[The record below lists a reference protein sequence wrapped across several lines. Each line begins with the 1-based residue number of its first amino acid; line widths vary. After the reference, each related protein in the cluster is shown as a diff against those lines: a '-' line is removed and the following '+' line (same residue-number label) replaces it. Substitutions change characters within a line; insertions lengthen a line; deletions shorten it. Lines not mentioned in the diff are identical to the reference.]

1 MGWFSPRRNPQDP
14 HQLRIA
20 VHELGHAAV
29 WADAGLT
36 ITEIVHS
43 GDDGHC
49 SVEWDPNNLAGYAI
63 GCWGGFEAEDRWLR
77 HHRRGHASRGNAGY
91 DIRNFRHVSNGLD
104 TRLSEGKARSLARAA
119 VGRHWDR
126 ITTLAPRL
134 ITTGRLTTIRL

>member
-1 MGWFSPRRNPQDP
+1 MGLFSPRRNPEDP

-36 ITEIVHS
+36 ITEIVHK

-49 SVEWDPNNLAGYAI
+49 SVVWDPDNLVGYAV

-77 HHRRGHASRGNAGY
+77 HHHSGHASRGNAGH
-91 DIRNFRHVSNGLD
+91 DIRRFRHVRNGLD
-104 TRLSEGKARSLARAA
+104 ARLSESKARSLARAA
-119 VGRHWDR
+119 VGRHWGP
-126 ITTLAPRL
+126 ITALAPRL
-134 ITTGRLTTIRL
+134 IAAGRLTGIRL